1 MPNRR
6 LTPEELVE
14 ANALLNR
21 IRVRL
26 ESLACN
32 DATLLFAFRRK
43 IYKELSY
50 DERTKPAP
58 RKKLKAFRRGQQG
71 DRCAECDGP
80 LPARGAVLDRLK
92 AQDGYTE
99 DNTRLLSPDCDGR
112 IQAER
117 GFS

>member
-26 ESLACN
+26 EGLAGD
-32 DATLLFAFRRK
+32 DAALLFAFRRK

-50 DERTKPAP
+50 DERGKPAL
-58 RKKLKAFRRGQQG
+58 RNKLKAFKRGQQS

-80 LPARGAVLDRLK
+80 LPASGAVIDRLE
-92 AQDGYTE
+92 G
-99 DNTRLLSPDCDGR
+99 
-112 IQAER
+112 
-117 GFS
+117 